1 MCFNIF
7 WHGCKYTN
15 SVGNLEKVKKKIPNR
30 NSYFPKLSRGNT
42 GTVVQPQVAL
52 WPECWLWLWP
62 LVKMPSTTLFL
73 CHFCSVLTSAC
84 TSTGFLSF
92 LSGFLSCNCQWGNDY
107 SDNPREV
114 FCSLKLDDFR
124 KFYSRGSGEFPQRG
138 SSPYL
143 LPLTV
148 FSVNCENFWN
158 ALFIKEINV
167 GGYDAWSEGAVD
179 AATEQP
185 LTRKQHLKK
194 KKNGFQKQGKF
205 HIRLRQLLRFS
216 GLGDWH
222 IKERPLEAAFLV
234 WTEG

>member
-1 MCFNIF
+1 
-7 WHGCKYTN
+7 
-15 SVGNLEKVKKKIPNR
+15 
-30 NSYFPKLSRGNT
+30 
-42 GTVVQPQVAL
+42 
-52 WPECWLWLWP
+52 
-62 LVKMPSTTLFL
+62 MPSTTLFL

-194 KKNGFQKQGKF
+194 KKWISKA
-205 HIRLRQLLRFS
+205 RQISHQAETTF
-216 GLGDWH
+216 
-222 IKERPLEAAFLV
+222 AFFRAWWLAHQRAPPR
-234 WTEG
+234 GCP